1 MLCHE
6 GISLMLNVFRGKA
19 PMPNYRVVAPA
30 SGEANE
36 IRVHES
42 VPLSFP
48 NLLCNYAANGAVDY
62 SDPSIRFRRCPERY
76 QVH

>member
-36 IRVHES
+36 IHVHES
-42 VPLSFP
+42 VP
-48 NLLCNYAANGAVDY
+48 NLAY
-62 SDPSIRFRRCPERY
+62 P
-76 QVH
+76 VHCAILLLTVP